1 MFEVFEDFCNVS
13 RLSYTFLER
22 KQLVDYIFAC
32 CIALAPSLSLLTG
45 SEVECLLAVSLC
57 ELASMEVESSSEYDC
72 AWQDLTQK
80 FGGGGGRGDVEGITD
95 VS

>member
-32 CIALAPSLSLLTG
+32 CIAMAPSLSLLTG

-57 ELASMEVESSSEYDC
+57 ELANMEVESSSEYDC

-80 FGGGGGRGDVEGITD
+80 FGGEWGEG
-95 VS
+95 